1 MCGRGLRYGIYFLLS
16 LLITTLATLAKPD
29 AGVLDLPFDKLVIFL
44 NGGEERTVLGGKLD
58 GATVSFRQ
66 SGRPD
71 LILPWDTIK
80 AVLPVFPRD
89 GSGTIEEIQKAIAIL
104 KDSREGLPGRGE
116 LSEES
121 IRKWEGL
128 IADILKHREEEK
140 KQALAKQESDIQ
152 RAALEQ
158 AKSEKEAA
166 EQERKKKIEAAKL
179 KIEKYDQ
186 LPQRKDLEEAVELC
200 AGLSKLDIETI
211 PNFTNANE
219 YWKRCLAL
227 PNDVSMPKA
236 LDKDR
241 AVEISFPIEASSV
254 GPIISGLL
262 WVLLL
267 LPPLLVLQSSSK
279 VVSLLQERALL
290 GAGIWLLVGLVSG
303 GIFYF
308 LFFTSHDEN
317 ERRGISQNEQTATR
331 LAWQGIGNVKSKGV
345 TRFAEVTEVPASE
358 FLAEL
363 VAVIKNPEGNSGWV
377 PILTDSKEPG
387 IHLVI
392 PARIKWF
399 SLPLRISFAIPTPK
413 QEIAFVVTGAHV
425 GPFSVG
431 VGVGAW
437 LWEQIAPAYQAV
449 GVGLGLD
456 QGVKLSLL
464 SPDKLMISLPE
475 VQSNEKKP
483 NL

>member
-1 MCGRGLRYGIYFLLS
+1 MCRRGLRYGTYFALS
-16 LLITTLATLAKPD
+16 IFFTTLATLAKPD
-29 AGVLDLPFDKLVIFL
+29 AGVLDLPFDNLVVFL
-44 NGGEERTVLGGKLD
+44 KGGEDRTVLGGKLD

-128 IADILKHREEEK
+128 IADILKCREKEK
-140 KQALAKQESDIQ
+140 KQALAEQEADIQ

-158 AKSEKEAA
+158 ANAEKEAA
-166 EQERKKKIEAAKL
+166 EQERKTKIEAAKV

-186 LPQRKDLEEAVELC
+186 LPQRKDVEEAMELC
-200 AGLSKLDIETI
+200 AGLSKLDIESI
-211 PNFTNANE
+211 PSFSKANE

-227 PNDVSMPKA
+227 PIDVSLPRD

-241 AVEISFPIEASSV
+241 AVEISFPIEASLI
-254 GPIISGLL
+254 GPMITGLL

-267 LPPLLVLQSSSK
+267 LPLLLVLQSLSK
-279 VVSLLQERALL
+279 VTSLLQERALL
-290 GAGIWLLVGLVSG
+290 GAGIWMLVGLVAG

-308 LFFTSHDEN
+308 LFFTNHDEG
-317 ERRGISQNEQTATR
+317 RGISQIEQTATR
-331 LAWQGIGNVKSKGV
+331 LAWQGIGNVKDKGV
-345 TRFAEVTEVPASE
+345 TRFTEVVEVPTNE

-363 VAVIKNPEGNSGWV
+363 VAAIKSPEGNSGWV
-377 PILTDSKEPG
+377 PILTESKEPG
-387 IHLVI
+387 IQLII
-392 PARIKWF
+392 PARIKWL
-399 SLPLRISFAIPTPK
+399 SLPLRISFAIPAPK
-413 QEIAFVVTGAHV
+413 QAITFVVTGAHV
-425 GPFSVG
+425 GSFPVG
-431 VGVGAW
+431 AGVGAW
-437 LWEQIAPAYQAV
+437 LWEEIAPAYQAV
-449 GVGLGLD
+449 GVGLGLE
-456 QGVKLSLL
+456 QGVKLLLL
-464 SPDKLMISLPE
+464 SSDKLMISLPE
-475 VQSNEKKP
+475 VQSKEKKP
-483 NL
+483 NP